1 MKISASIYSSKDKEL
16 GSLIQEL
23 DAHRVNFF
31 HIDCNEDPSVFDDI
45 KKIREISKTPID
57 LHLITQQPE
66 IYFPLIE
73 ENNIEYVTFQFE
85 KLNKEFQIPDSIK
98 SNIGLSIV
106 SETDINIFEKFKE
119 IFSFILFMAT
129 TPGESGGKFNKQN
142 FKKINEFRNKYPG
155 KKIHVDG
162 GVNEELSFILRNMGV
177 NVVVIGSYLFKN
189 DFIGSA
195 LLQLKSD
202 DIEGH
207 YRVKDFMLD
216 MDETPLLHQDKL
228 TFIDVLKS
236 IEDYKMGF
244 TTVVNNEGV
253 LQGIITNADIRRGL
267 IKNYN
272 DLVNISVDNMLN
284 RDPAYVYDYETV
296 TEILAYIKTLDFPIL
311 FMPVVDEN
319 KKLVG
324 SIKFNNLIKG
334 ES

>member
-1 MKISASIYSSKDKEL
+1 M
-16 GSLIQEL
+16 
-23 DAHRVNFF
+23 
-31 HIDCNEDPSVFDDI
+31 
-45 KKIREISKTPID
+45 
-57 LHLITQQPE
+57 
-66 IYFPLIE
+66 
-73 ENNIEYVTFQFE
+73 
-85 KLNKEFQIPDSIK
+85 
-98 SNIGLSIV
+98 
-106 SETDINIFEKFKE
+106 
-119 IFSFILFMAT
+119 
-129 TPGESGGKFNKQN
+129 
-142 FKKINEFRNKYPG
+142 
-155 KKIHVDG
+155 
-162 GVNEELSFILRNMGV
+162 

-207 YRVKDFMLD
+207 YCVKDFMLD